1 MTIANVEPRSG
12 SERTAARDSLRPSRG
27 LKIFVGIFAI
37 TPVFL
42 LSAFRRTF
50 DKDVF
55 FIIFLVAAISLVLAV
70 YCYRWFRRIAQRR
83 RNATALGKVE
93 DPRGFVLYLRSFLT
107 AGQIKVRNTLPSMAD
122 RALVGAYWDAELAL
136 QFAFEDE
143 CAFIA
148 IGDKHRSLGAAK
160 IITDDEHWKD
170 LFHKLVEKCRS
181 VLIVPIATPGT
192 MFEIDVLTSHP
203 VYLRKTIFVM
213 PPTYFLKRLLSIFS
227 ARSYRK
233 PWTEIRAQLAKR
245 HVEFPEYRR
254 KGCLFVLDP
263 HCQLLRKFP
272 AGSFDA
278 EYLSRL
284 TKEIQAA
291 DSDVPV
297 ERKRK
302 IDTISVKPPGRLS
315 LFWDRWGDLTL
326 RFLPALLVV
335 FAIRTFLFQPFFIPS
350 GSMKP
355 TLLIGDYLFVSKYS
369 YGFTHYSAGGTL
381 PLFAG
386 RIFGSEPQR
395 GDVVVFRLPRDDSID
410 YIRRVIGLPGDRVQM
425 IAGQLHLNGQP
436 VKRERVDDDFD
447 EVDGQIVRVK
457 RWRETLPSGASYL
470 TLQDNGPL
478 DNTPIYDVP
487 AGHYFMM
494 GDNRDKATDSRALS
508 QVGYV
513 PFEKLVGKAQII
525 FYSIGEGEDIWQFW
539 RWPWTVRLNRLLKPV
554 H

>member
-1 MTIANVEPRSG
+1 MTIATVEPTSG
-12 SERTAARDSLRPSRG
+12 PAGMAARDSLRPSRG
-27 LKIFVGIFAI
+27 LKIFVGLFAI
-37 TPVFL
+37 TPALL
-42 LSAFRRTF
+42 LSAFRKSV
-50 DKDVF
+50 DKDASFVI
-55 FIIFLVAAISLVLAV
+55 FIAAATSLVFAV

-83 RNATALGKVE
+83 RNATALAKIE
-93 DPRGFVLYLRSFLT
+93 DPRGFILYLRSFLT
-107 AGQIKVRNTLPSMAD
+107 AGQIQVRNTLPSMTD
-122 RALVGAYWDAELAL
+122 RALVGAYWDVELAL
-136 QFAFEDE
+136 EFAFEDE

-170 LFHKLVEKCRS
+170 LFRTLVERCRS
-181 VLIVPIATPGT
+181 VLIVAVATPGT

-203 VYLRKTIFVM
+203 GYLRKTIFVM

-227 ARSYRK
+227 GRSFRK
-233 PWTEIRAQLAKR
+233 PWTEVRAQLAR
-245 HVEFPEYRR
+245 QHVEFPEYTR
-254 KGCLFVLDP
+254 KGCLFLLDP
-263 HCQLLRKFP
+263 HCHVLRKFP

-278 EYLSRL
+278 EYVSRL
-284 TKEIQAA
+284 TKKIQAA

-302 IDTISVKPPGRLS
+302 IDEINVKPPGWLS
-315 LFWDRWGDLTL
+315 LLWNRWGDRTI

-335 FAIRTFLFQPFFIPS
+335 VVIRTFLFQPFFIPA

-369 YGFTHYSAGGTL
+369 YGFTHYSGGGTL
-381 PLFAG
+381 PLFSG

-395 GDVVVFRLPRDDSID
+395 GDVVVFRLPRDDSVD

-447 EVDGQIVRVK
+447 EVDGRLVPVK

-478 DNTPIYDVP
+478 DDTPIYTVP
-487 AGHYFMM
+487 AGHYLMM
-494 GDNRDKATDSRALS
+494 GDNRDKATDSRDLD

-513 PFEKLVGKAQII
+513 PFEKLIGKAQII
-525 FYSIGEGEDIWQFW
+525 FFSVEGEDIWQFW
-539 RWPWTVRLNRLLKPV
+539 RWPWTVRSKRLFTPV